1 MSQRRSAVAQRAAQI
16 GREVAAPAAEAVD
29 REARFPHEAM
39 AALREARLLGAL
51 VDRDLG
57 GEGAAFS
64 EIAEACHA
72 LGQHCANTAMVFAMH
87 QIQLACLLDHGGDCA
102 WLRDFLGEVATR
114 QLLLASATTE
124 AATGGDTSRSDC
136 AIETADGRIGFVK
149 QGCVISYAEQA
160 DAILVTVRRGPTSPP
175 SDQVLCVARRDDVRL
190 EPAGGWD
197 VLGMRGTCSASWQLQ
212 FTGLPEQLLPVPYA
226 TVLEQTMLP
235 VCHTLWSSL
244 WLGIAA
250 DALGRAGGFLRMRAR
265 QHPTERPAG
274 ARRLA
279 EALTTLEAARC
290 HVAGGIRS
298 YEQARSA
305 GAEERSLGF
314 GMAMNGLKTRTS
326 ATALGLVQEAL
337 LVCGIAGYRN
347 GTAWSI
353 GRHLRDIA
361 SAPIMVNNDRIAE
374 ATATMALMAR
384 PRETLL
390 P

>member
-1 MSQRRSAVAQRAAQI
+1 MSRRRSTVAERAAHV

-39 AALREARLLGAL
+39 AALREARLLGAP
-51 VDRDLG
+51 VDSGLG
-57 GEGAAFS
+57 GEGAAFA

-87 QIQLACLLDHGGDCA
+87 QIQLACLIDHGRDRD
-102 WLRDFLGEVATR
+102 WPRDFLREVATR

-136 AIETADGRIGFVK
+136 AVEAAGGRIGFLK

-160 DAILVTVRRGPTSPP
+160 DAVLVTARRGPASPP
-175 SDQVLCVARRDDVRL
+175 SDQVLCVARRDDLRL

-197 VLGMRGTCSASWQLQ
+197 VLGMRGTCSATWHLQ
-212 FTGLPEQLLPVPYA
+212 FTGLPEQVLPVPYA

-250 DALGRAGGFLRMRAR
+250 DALGRAGGFLRTRAR

-279 EALTTLEAARC
+279 EALTTLDVARG
-290 HVAGGIRS
+290 HVAGGVRS
-298 YEQARSA
+298 YEQSRAA
-305 GAEERSLGF
+305 GAEQRGLGF
-314 GMAMNGLKTRTS
+314 GLAMNGLKTRTS
-326 ATALGLVQEAL
+326 ATALGLVQDAL
-337 LVCGIAGYRN
+337 QVCGIAGYRN
-347 GTAWSI
+347 GTAWSV